1 MATLNDEGDSGEPKR
16 RYRKPQLTRVMLR
29 PEEAVL
35 GFCKN
40 ANKSGPLRAKCNVPS
55 NCNVTGS

>member
-1 MATLNDEGDSGEPKR
+1 MENDSEQPATGGRKRYEKPRIVRVRLN
-16 RYRKPQLTRVMLR
+16 

-40 ANKSGPLRAKCNVPS
+40 ANKSGPLRAKCTVPS
-55 NCNVTGS
+55 NCSVKGS